1 MIKEFKCFIMT
12 ESEPNMEMT
21 KRMLEIMSTHEKK
34 AYHANYLDYRESLI
48 RIANGKCSQAV
59 GEKEKERTKMLLE
72 EVYQIKKSTSFE
84 SYRRL
89 YYKVKLDISPAKTS
103 LTKVSGEYFKGLV
116 WVMKYYYGDCIS
128 WSWIYPYHYSPLASD
143 IAKYLK

>member
-1 MIKEFKCFIMT
+1 
-12 ESEPNMEMT
+12 MT
-21 KRMLEIMSTHEKK
+21 KRMLEMISVKEEE
-34 AYHANYLDYRESLI
+34 AYHADYLDYRDLLLCF
-48 RIANGKCSQAV
+48 ANGKCSLAV
-59 GEKEKERTKMLLE
+59 GEKEKEETKILLE
-72 EVYQIKKSTSFE
+72 EVYQINESTSFE

-89 YYKVKLDISPAKTS
+89 YYNIKLGIDPTEAS
-103 LTKVSGEYFKGLV
+103 LAEASGEYFKGLV